1 MMQNS
6 VLLAMAMAL
15 VNTAGVLASP
25 NNSALEN
32 FISVAGAAAS
42 QASTAAAAQ
51 PTPTTTSS
59 SSSSAVPS
67 STSAA
72 PSATSATA
80 AAASSGGLSDKAR
93 TDIIIVCTVLGVLLL
108 AAIAG
113 CLFCCLRRRRRTRRV
128 ASPFHDDETSGWP
141 TDSHR
146 ASNLSNTS
154 NSHHHEMSQEPTI
167 PLMIPATS
175 HHNDTA
181 RPLDNEHPAFRHENP
196 FVPVPPVPRKTAPNS
211 HAGLTHGAAAGA
223 AAYVGAHEGDK
234 RLHKSD
240 SMPRSHSGSALHDS
254 YAHPNQ
260 YNGEYGNTG
269 PGYNRE
275 GYQAYNPSRNDSTNP
290 FSNKSAVANPTLPIG
305 VNGLASN
312 PHHSNTAA
320 PAYTSTASGP
330 IHDGPYRP
338 TQYGPRESTIAP
350 IPSHQHHHHPTPL
363 SSSSPNSPQHPT
375 PYTTIGTPYTDMHVH
390 QLQTDTP
397 SPALR
402 SSLQQR
408 PSPTAR
414 SSRSPHKRYSTP
426 PLVPS
431 RSPNRRSGA
440 PPLDST
446 YESGT
451 TTGSGSGS
459 YSTEASS
466 DDSWKAL
473 GGPPRAPWEQG
484 ERERRWSGARGGGG
498 GSPVSMRERSRSG
511 GARTPERGGTPKRL
525 RFSDLEAE
533 EMRREQGRFGG
544 GVGRAM

>member
-1 MMQNS
+1 MKQNS
-6 VLLAMAMAL
+6 VLLAMAMAMA
-15 VNTAGVLASP
+15 NTVSVLALP

-51 PTPTTTSS
+51 STPTTTSS
-59 SSSSAVPS
+59 SSSSAAPS

-72 PSATSATA
+72 PTATSAT

-113 CLFCCLRRRRRTRRV
+113 CLFCCLRRRRRSRRV
-128 ASPFHDDETSGWP
+128 ASPFQDDEVSRWRAK
-141 TDSHR
+141 SHHG
-146 ASNLSNTS
+146 SNPSNTS

-175 HHNDTA
+175 HHNDTI
-181 RPLDNEHPAFRHENP
+181 RPSDTEHPAFRHENP
-196 FVPVPPVPRKTAPNS
+196 FVPVPPIPRKTAPNS
-211 HAGLTHGAAAGA
+211 HAGLTDGAAAGA
-223 AAYVGAHEGDK
+223 AAYVGTHEGDK
-234 RLHKSD
+234 RLHKPLST
-240 SMPRSHSGSALHDS
+240 SRNHSGSGLHDS
-254 YAHPNQ
+254 HIHPNQ

-275 GYQAYNPSRNDSTNP
+275 GYQAYSPNRTDMTNP
-290 FSNKSAVANPTLPIG
+290 FSNRSAVPNQVLPVG

-312 PHHSNTAA
+312 PHHSTTAA
-320 PAYTSTASGP
+320 PAYTPTASGA
-330 IHDGPYRP
+330 IHDGPYRH
-338 TQYGPRESTIAP
+338 TQYGPVEPTIAP
-350 IPSHQHHHHPTPL
+350 ISSHHHHPTPL
-363 SSSSPNSPQHPT
+363 SSSSPAGPQHPT

-390 QLQTDTP
+390 QLQTDQP

-408 PSPTAR
+408 PSPTSR

-426 PLVPS
+426 PLVPN

-466 DDSWKAL
+466 DDSWRAL
-473 GGPPRAPWEQG
+473 GGPPRAPWEQA
-484 ERERRWSGARGGGG
+484 ERERRWSGGRGGGG

-533 EMRREQGRFGG
+533 EMRREQARFGA
-544 GVGRAM
+544 GVGQAM